1 MNTVLTE
8 EWKSGKVAA
17 GLDMR
22 KESHIGHLDQMLQKS
37 MNLDN
42 SLHLPSVESILDRT

>member
-1 MNTVLTE
+1 MNTVLIE
-8 EWKSGKVAA
+8 EWKSGKVDA

-22 KESHIGHLDQMLQKS
+22 KERHIGHPDQMLQKS

-42 SLHLPSVESILDRT
+42 GLHLTSVESILDRT